1 MKNIIIISLGL
12 LVLLTT
18 GCVTKAT
25 HEATLAE
32 LGKTKD
38 LLVTANSKISKQSD
52 DIEAQ
57 KLEISKNLKE
67 ISKTKDLLAAAQS
80 KIDRQKEKMKSQ
92 QLEIEKNINE
102 ISKTRNELLELGE
115 NKLSLQ
121 KELEVSQ
128 ELLNSSEAKLET
140 MRKIEAETKKR
151 NEIYAHFV
159 NELQK
164 MIDGGQLTVSIEK
177 GRIVINL
184 PDNVL
189 FATGRSSVNPEG
201 QVALKQVASVLKEFS
216 NRRFQVEGHTD
227 NVPIKSARYPSN
239 WELSTARAL
248 NVVHLMIKEGVDAKN
263 ISASGFGEFQPRA
276 DNETKEGR
284 ALNRRIEI
292 IMLPNLEILSNELP
306 KVIN

>member
-140 MRKIEAETKKR
+140 KLKIEAETKKR